1 MGTDC
6 KPRITLCNELPDGF
20 SHFRPLPND
29 SPQTKTPKSA
39 QSGECSGQLANNF
52 NALWTEEES
61 NRAVL
66 VRLNLTIKL
75 LTPDYFGDPQAKTRS
90 LVF

>member
-1 MGTDC
+1 M
-6 KPRITLCNELPDGF
+6 
-20 SHFRPLPND
+20 
-29 SPQTKTPKSA
+29 
-39 QSGECSGQLANNF
+39 F

-66 VRLNLTIKL
+66 VRLNLPIKF
-75 LTPDYFGDPQAKTRS
+75 LTPDYFGDLQAKTRS